1 MKKTFKAALAIVAM
15 LFSLTN
21 VSTAQQIFASNSSQ
35 PDGLSPITAS
45 AAVPDQAFGAAMLV
59 AASAKIM
66 AANPILKEKLAV
78 LYPAASGQQ
87 WATLDKGFYVS
98 FLNNGIKSSAAFT
111 TRGTL
116 KYAISNCTFQNL
128 PSILRDQIAKKY
140 SGYTVL
146 NAIEINAY
154 QQITYQV
161 VLENAAGYVTLKS
174 NSDTVEKVQQVA
186 KSK

>member
-1 MKKTFKAALAIVAM
+1 MKKEFKAALTLTVM

-21 VSTAQQIFASNSSQ
+21 VSTAQQIFASNSPQ
-35 PDGLSPITAS
+35 PGELSNNSAS
-45 AAVPDQAFGAAMLV
+45 AVVAEQASGAVVLL
-59 AASAKIM
+59 AASAKILV
-66 AANPILKEKLAV
+66 ANPILKEKLAV

-87 WATLDKGFYVS
+87 WATIDKGFYVS

-111 TRGTL
+111 TDGTL
-116 KYAISNCTFQNL
+116 NYAISNCTFQKL
-128 PSILRDQIAKKY
+128 PAVLRKQIAKNY
-140 SGYTVL
+140 PGYTVL
-146 NAIEINAY
+146 SAIEINAY
-154 QQITYQV
+154 QEITYKV